1 MQQKR
6 KVAVTGRRGPR
17 SSPGR
22 REKILKA
29 ASELIV
35 KNGYRGTS
43 LDAVVERAGC
53 SKSAIYEYFGSKE
66 GLLAALTE
74 DIVHELS
81 LTLFRYSHS
90 ELDVEAALAGYAQKA
105 MELVLD
111 ERHVSV
117 IRVIVSEVWQFPKLG
132 YSYYQLGPKAVQR
145 QFADFLEITAR
156 SGSLDIDDPAEA
168 SRVFWAILLWDTLH
182 GRLVG
187 AVEPLAGD
195 QIAVLARRA
204 VDQFMRLYGR
214 PARPASTAGGGLK

>member
-1 MQQKR
+1 MGTR
-6 KVAVTGRRGPR
+6 KSMRSAVRRR
-17 SSPGR
+17 DN
-22 REKILKA
+22 ILKA

-53 SKSAIYEYFGSKE
+53 SKSAIYQYFGSKE

-90 ELDVEAALAGYAQKA
+90 ELTVKEALTGYARKA
-105 MELVLD
+105 MELVLA
-111 ERHVSV
+111 ERHVAV
-117 IRVIVSEVWQFPKLG
+117 IRVIVSEVWRFPKLG

-145 QFADFLEITAR
+145 QFADFLEISAR
-156 SGSLDIDDPAEA
+156 AGKLRIEDPAEA
-168 SRVFWAILLWDTLH
+168 SRMFWAMLLWDALH

-187 AVEPLAGD
+187 AVEPLGRE
-195 QIAVLARRA
+195 QIAVMAERA
-204 VDQFMRLYGR
+204 VENFMLLFGR
-214 PARPASTAGGGLK
+214 TE